1 MLGCAGIN
9 VTTGLRTI
17 KMVMVDS
24 EENKLQL
31 LGEFLQMKFQKDIYA
46 EEELVP
52 SKRGRM
58 SASKDKG
65 SLGEFV

>member
-1 MLGCAGIN
+1 
-9 VTTGLRTI
+9 
-17 KMVMVDS
+17 MVMVDS

-31 LGEFLQMKFQKDIYA
+31 LGEFLQMKFQKGIYA

-58 SASKDKG
+58 SASKGKG